1 MPLNSCTIT
10 FQTPKKTLC
19 LKMPKKSKKRKRKRS
34 SSSSEEDEKSSKEQ
48 DVTKDYKSGKTKH
61 DVNSQESCAA
71 KREKWEKSSCKKSS
85 SSSEGDKKSSK
96 EQDVTK
102 NYKSGK
108 TKHDVNSQESSA
120 AKLEKCALP
129 SVKDVSQSTR
139 LIKRPVYRRSKTQ
152 ATDQKP
158 VHKRD
163 ECTKPKREISGKD
176 NAVSRCKTAESGP
189 SKPSNDAGTVPQ
201 RTEKTSKGSTDQKS
215 SHSSTS
221 KLKKQRRSPILV
233 SADQKEQK
241 KKCRAEEPPRT
252 GNKSNAVETREP
264 SKASGSTDTSWEKR
278 TELFKK
284 MCQRHQENKAKRS
297 SCTDAKTVST
307 AKHSSTSSKHTTSVS
322 SSNVRT
328 VPGSFTSMS
337 FKTVKSSS
345 VQKQRCCPVSALPL
359 QFKISKKVQ
368 PRPADSTGNNN
379 DASSSNRNLKHG
391 TEPPDSGAS
400 RSKAVQET
408 VQQAHRCVDVT
419 PSCSSEGQDK
429 RTFPSSQPPAHTVA
443 EPRYAQMQ
451 VVEEL
456 HLARSEKRLEVNV
469 MQSYGELTCMEIDP
483 PEEGAADTHCKPP
496 QQDLI
501 LVLDTNILLS
511 HLDYVKTIRSH
522 SLGAL
527 GVPTVLIPWVVL
539 QELDSLKRGR
549 GMSGSVAHL
558 ATPAISY
565 IYNVLK
571 NRGHHLWGQSMQ
583 QAAEGSNGLNAE
595 NNDDR
600 VLQCCLQYLSLYP
613 ECALILCTNDK
624 NLCSKALLSGVE
636 ALSKN
641 DLEAEIRKHRHGV
654 HPLRNIKTPMLPHV
668 SPHLPSPMQSGS
680 CTHSQETTGLSVEE
694 RDNKRLSTREDEEK
708 TRWNPSSV
716 CELEDCLRDVL
727 SDALE
732 VEMKAAYEDLWL
744 EIVYRKPPWTLQDV
758 LQCLKKHWIAVFGH
772 VVPRRKLQTVLN
784 LIEFFNSGE
793 AANCSATSAALQ
805 EAKELVKVFGKSSR
819 LVSSA
824 ISILDN
830 IYNKLQPQWEPP
842 ACDVVMNDNDE
853 EKQPSSA
860 QVSHQEVWA
869 LFENIWSHVF
879 QTSLEVF
886 KALGFDHHTMQRPQ
900 PVGGPPPPQ
909 DALVCL
915 HKLSSMVSQ
924 LLQAFSRVLSSA
936 PGLEEVQAL
945 LGIIHSNEIVDRDSR
960 LTTKDLLDC
969 FSQQDYREKLRVG
982 GTQLMGLKEALDCC
996 IGSTGQLLAFTT
1008 SAP

>member
-1 MPLNSCTIT
+1 MPLNSCNIT

-19 LKMPKKSKKRKRKRS
+19 LRMPKSKKRT
-34 SSSSEEDEKSSKEQ
+34 SSSEEDEKSSKEQ
-48 DVTKDYKSGKTKH
+48 DVTKDYKSGRTKQ

-71 KREKWEKSSCKKSS
+71 KREKCGKSSCKKSS

-96 EQDVTK
+96 EQDVSK
-102 NYKSGK
+102 DYKSGK
-108 TKHDVNSQESSA
+108 TKQDVNSQESSA
-120 AKLEKCALP
+120 AKQEKCALP
-129 SVKDVSQSTR
+129 SVKDVSQITR
-139 LIKRPVYRRSKTQ
+139 LIKTPVYRRSKTQ

-158 VHKRD
+158 VHKRE
-163 ECTKPKREISGKD
+163 ECTKATREISD
-176 NAVSRCKTAESGP
+176 
-189 SKPSNDAGTVPQ
+189 
-201 RTEKTSKGSTDQKS
+201 
-215 SHSSTS
+215 
-221 KLKKQRRSPILV
+221 

-252 GNKSNAVETREP
+252 GNKSNTVETREP
-264 SKASGSTDTSWEKR
+264 SKASVSTDTSWEKR

-284 MCQRHQENKAKRS
+284 MCQQHKENKAKRS
-297 SCTDAKTVST
+297 SSTEAKTPSVST
-307 AKHSSTSSKHTTSVS
+307 AKHSSTSSKQTTSVS
-322 SSNVRT
+322 SSNVGKNVRT
-328 VPGSFTSMS
+328 VSGSFTSMS

-345 VQKQRCCPVSALPL
+345 VQEQICCPVSALPL
-359 QFKISKKVQ
+359 QFKISKKIQ

-379 DASSSNRNLKHG
+379 GASSSNRDLKHE
-391 TEPPDSGAS
+391 TEAPDSGAS

-408 VQQAHRCVDVT
+408 VQQAHRCVVVT
-419 PSCSSEGQDK
+419 PSCSSGGQDE
-429 RTFPSSQPPAHTVA
+429 RTFPSSQTPAHTVA
-443 EPRYAQMQ
+443 EPCYAQTQ

-511 HLDYVKTIRSH
+511 HLDYVKMIRSRG
-522 SLGAL
+522 LGAL

-539 QELDSLKRGR
+539 QELDYLKKGK
-549 GMSGSVAHL
+549 GTLGSVVSL
-558 ATPAISY
+558 AIPAISY

-583 QAAEGSNGLNAE
+583 QAAEGSYGLNAE

-613 ECALILCTNDK
+613 DCALILCTNDK
-624 NLCSKALLSGVE
+624 NLCSKALLSGVD

-641 DLEAEIRKHRHGV
+641 DLEAESRKHSHGF
-654 HPLRNIKTPMLPHV
+654 HPLRNIKTPMLPLV
-668 SPHLPSPMQSGS
+668 SPHLPSPMQSVG
-680 CTHSQETTGLSVEE
+680 CTRSQQTTGPSVEE
-694 RDNKRLSTREDEEK
+694 RDNKQLSTREDEET

-732 VEMKAAYEDLWL
+732 VEMKAAFDDLWL

-758 LQCLKKHWIAVFGH
+758 LQCMKKHWVAVFGQ
-772 VVPRRKLQTVLN
+772 VVPRWKLKTVQN
-784 LIEFFNSGE
+784 LIEFFNSGK

-819 LVSSA
+819 LVPSA
-824 ISILDN
+824 ISKLDN

-853 EKQPSSA
+853 EKQPWSA
-860 QVSHQEVWA
+860 QVSHQEVWT
-869 LFENIWSHVF
+869 LFENIWSHAY

-886 KALGFDHHTMQRPQ
+886 KALGFDPHTMQRLQ

-915 HKLSSMVSQ
+915 HKLSSWVSQ
-924 LLQAFSRVLSSA
+924 LLQAFSRILSSA

-945 LGIIHSNEIVDRDSR
+945 LGIIHSNKIVDRDSR

-969 FSQQDYREKLRVG
+969 FSRQDYREKLSVG
-982 GTQLMGLKEALDCC
+982 GTQLMELKEALDRC
-996 IGSTGQLLAFTT
+996 IGSTGQHVAFTT

>member
-1 MPLNSCTIT
+1 
-10 FQTPKKTLC
+10 
-19 LKMPKKSKKRKRKRS
+19 MPKKSKKRKRK
-34 SSSSEEDEKSSKEQ
+34 
-48 DVTKDYKSGKTKH
+48 
-61 DVNSQESCAA
+61 
-71 KREKWEKSSCKKSS
+71 KSS
-85 SSSEGDKKSSK
+85 SSSDEDEKSSK

-108 TKHDVNSQESSA
+108 TKQGVNSQERCA
-120 AKLEKCALP
+120 EKQEKCALP

-158 VHKRD
+158 VHKRE
-163 ECTKPKREISGKD
+163 ECTKPKREISGND
-176 NAVSRCKTAESGP
+176 NTVSKCKTAESGP
-189 SKPSNDAGTVPQ
+189 SKPSNNAGTVPQ
-201 RTEKTSKGSTDQKS
+201 RTEKMSKGSTDQKS
-215 SHSSTS
+215 SQSSTS
-221 KLKKQRRSPILV
+221 KLKKQRMSPILV
-233 SADQKEQK
+233 SADQREQRRDVLK

-252 GNKSNAVETREP
+252 GNNSNTVETREP
-264 SKASGSTDTSWEKR
+264 SKASVSTDSSWEKR

-284 MCQRHQENKAKRS
+284 MCQRHQENKAKRNL
-297 SCTDAKTVST
+297 CTEAKTPSVST
-307 AKHSSTSSKHTTSVS
+307 GKHSSTSSKQITAVS
-322 SSNVRT
+322 SSNVVKNVRT
-328 VPGSFTSMS
+328 VPGNFTSMS

-345 VQKQRCCPVSALPL
+345 VQQQICGPVSPLPL

-368 PRPADSTGNNN
+368 PRPVDSTGNNN
-379 DASSSNRNLKHG
+379 GASSSNRNLKHG
-391 TEPPDSGAS
+391 TEPSDSGAS
-400 RSKAVQET
+400 RSNAMQET
-408 VQQAHRCVDVT
+408 VQQAHRSVDVT
-419 PSCSSEGQDK
+419 PSCSSEGQDN
-429 RTFPSSQPPAHTVA
+429 TFLSSQLPAHTVT
-443 EPRYAQMQ
+443 EPWYDQMQ

-456 HLARSEKRLEVNV
+456 HLARSEKRLEVNA
-469 MQSYGELTCMEIDP
+469 MQCYGELTCMEIDL
-483 PEEGAADTHCKPP
+483 PEDTAGDTYSKLP
-496 QQDLI
+496 QQNLI
-501 LVLDTNILLS
+501 LVLDTNVLLS

-522 SLGAL
+522 GLGVI

-600 VLQCCLQYLSLYP
+600 VLQCCLQYRSLYP

-624 NLCSKALLSGVE
+624 NLCSKALLSGVN

-641 DLEAEIRKHRHGV
+641 DLEAEIRKHRHGF
-654 HPLRNIKTPMLPHV
+654 HPLRNTKNPMLPPV
-668 SPHLPSPMQSGS
+668 SPHLPSPKQSGS
-680 CTHSQETTGLSVEE
+680 CTHSQKTTGLSVEE
-694 RDNKRLSTREDEEK
+694 RDNKRLSTREGEDK

-716 CELEDCLRDVL
+716 CELEDCLREVL

-744 EIVYRKPPWTLQDV
+744 EIIYRKPPWTLQDV

-793 AANCSATSAALQ
+793 AANCNTTSAALQ

-819 LVSSA
+819 LVPSA
-824 ISILDN
+824 ISMLDN
-830 IYNKLQPQWEPP
+830 IYHKLQPQWEPP
-842 ACDVVMNDNDE
+842 ACEVVMNDNDE
-853 EKQPSSA
+853 EKQPTSA

-886 KALGFDHHTMQRPQ
+886 KALGFDPYTMQRPL
-900 PVGGPPPPQ
+900 PVGGPAPPQ

-915 HKLSSMVSQ
+915 QKLYSMVSQ

-936 PGLEEVQAL
+936 PSLEEVQAL

-982 GTQLMGLKEALDCC
+982 GDQLMELKEALDCC
-996 IGSTGQLLAFTT
+996 IGSSGQHVAFTT